1 MSSNAQLALVGASGV
16 GYTSDLGTAAPTD
29 FSALP
34 VAWHDFGYISQ
45 DGMTAAVDENRTS
58 WTPWGALSPIRTQVT
73 SSTKTF
79 AVTCWESNKTVMS
92 LYYKIP
98 QADLTIPTTGAGAGI
113 LSFAEQDKPAPDR
126 RAFIFDIMDG
136 ANNLVRIYIP
146 LGEVTEKGNVVYKS
160 DDLVGYPLTISAY
173 PGPDGVAVQRFVKL
187 AALS

>member
-16 GYTSDLGTAAPTD
+16 GYTADSGTAAPID

-34 VAWHDFGYISQ
+34 AAWNDFGYISQ
-45 DGMTAAVDENRTS
+45 DGMTAAVDESRTS

-79 AVTCWESNKTVMS
+79 AVTCWETNKTVLS
-92 LYYKIP
+92 LYHKIP
-98 QADLTIPTTGAGAGI
+98 QTSLTVPTTGPGAGI
-113 LSFAEQDKPAPDR
+113 LTIAEQDKPAPDR
-126 RAFIFDIMDG
+126 RAFVFDVMDG
-136 ANNLVRIYIP
+136 STNLIRIYIP

-173 PGPDGVAVQRFVKL
+173 PGADGVAVQRFYKL
-187 AALS
+187 AQLS